1 MRILIVRHADPDYA
15 NDSLTEK
22 GKKEAALLAKR
33 LKKEKIDYIYTSP
46 MGRAKE
52 TCLAVAKYFDK
63 PVTEKIWLRE
73 FDTQLTLP
81 TGENRPMIWD
91 MLPAFWSNTP
101 QMYDREA
108 WHQQDFYKR
117 AGIDEAY
124 QTVCKNLDEL
134 LAFHGYTREN
144 GLYTTKQGNTD
155 TIAIFCH
162 FGIET
167 VLLSHLCGVSPIP
180 LLHHF
185 VALPS
190 SVTTIY
196 TEERRKG
203 IVSFR
208 CCGFGDISHL
218 YAGDEKPSF
227 AARFCEVFE
236 NDERHD

>member
-1 MRILIVRHADPDYA
+1 MRILFVRHADPDYEH
-15 NDSLTEK
+15 DCLTEK
-22 GKKEAALLAKR
+22 GRREAALLCER
-33 LKKEKIDYIYTSP
+33 LKREKIDYFYTSP

-52 TCLAVAKYFDK
+52 TCLAVAKEFDRPVVEK
-63 PVTEKIWLRE
+63 PWLRE
-73 FDTQLTLP
+73 FDIQLELP
-81 TGENRPMIWD
+81 TGEKRPMIWD
-91 MLPAFWSNTP
+91 MLPAFWANKE
-101 QMYDREA
+101 QMYDRRA
-108 WHQQDFYKR
+108 WHQQPFYKA
-117 AGIDEAY
+117 AGVDTAY
-124 QTVCKNLDEL
+124 KTVCNALDEL
-134 LAFHGYTREN
+134 LSAHGYIRDGEN
-144 GLYTTKQGNTD
+144 YKTEQGNTD

-167 VLLSHLCGVSPIP
+167 VLFSHLCGVSPIP

-203 IVSFR
+203 VVSFR
-208 CCGFGDISHL
+208 CCGFGDIGHL
-218 YAGDEKPSF
+218 YAGQETPSF